1 MTAQLVLFEWLCTRI
16 FSTNLKVTFE
26 LEPAQRNKQYNLK
39 VPLNSFSV
47 MVTH

>member
-1 MTAQLVLFEWLCTRI
+1 MTAQLVLFAWLYTTVLC
-16 FSTNLKVTFE
+16 TNLKVTFE
-26 LEPAQRNKQYNLK
+26 LEPAQHDKQYNLK